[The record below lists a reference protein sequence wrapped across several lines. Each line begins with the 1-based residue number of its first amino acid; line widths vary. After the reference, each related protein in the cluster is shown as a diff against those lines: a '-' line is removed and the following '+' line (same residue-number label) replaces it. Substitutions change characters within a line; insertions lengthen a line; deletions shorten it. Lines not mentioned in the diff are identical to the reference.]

1 MGFGRSCLVL
11 AVTLLAWN
19 TWDFAP
25 DVTPPAQRLARMG
38 VKERTVKGRW
48 ADGTG
53 GRFAIRVLDLYQPA
67 ISTNSKDSKTN
78 TLKMVMV
85 F

>member
-25 DVTPPAQRLARMG
+25 DVTPPAQRLAGMG
-38 VKERTVKGRW
+38 VKERTVKGRR

-53 GRFAIRVLDLYQPA
+53 GRFAIRVLDLYQ
-67 ISTNSKDSKTN
+67 
-78 TLKMVMV
+78 LL
-85 F
+85 

>member
-38 VKERTVKGRW
+38 LNERTVKGRR
-48 ADGTG
+48 AEVTG
-53 GRFAIRVLDLYQPA
+53 GRFAIRVLDRDLYQPS
-67 ISTNSKDSKTN
+67 IQVEI
-78 TLKMVMV
+78 LKIVRQAP
-85 F
+85 